1 MGPSDV
7 WHQFRLDPRAAGH
20 AQLRAAD
27 ADRDVVLAVL
37 TEAYAEGRLDPD
49 ELDERTSGAQA
60 ARTLGELPVFLADLV
75 PTTDAAPALASVS
88 DVDIHREAVRRF
100 ERTRREVMSGFLIP
114 TVICWVVW
122 FATMPFGFPWP
133 LFPMLGTGIP
143 FLTVQLRRADI
154 IASNEAVLRKE
165 LTKKAE
171 KKQRKELER
180 RRAAEQPP
188 TDD

>member
-1 MGPSDV
+1 MGSSDV
-7 WHQFRLDPRAAGH
+7 WHQFRLDPRAPAH
-20 AQLRAAD
+20 ADLRAAD
-27 ADRDVVLAVL
+27 ADRDVVLRVL

-60 ARTLGELPVFLADLV
+60 ARTLGELPAFLADLI
-75 PTTDAAPALASVS
+75 PTTDVVPSSTPVD
-88 DVDIHREAVRRF
+88 DVDVHHEAVRRF
-100 ERTRREVMSGFLIP
+100 ERTRREVLSGFLIP

-143 FLTVQLRRADI
+143 FLSVQLRRTDI

-165 LTKKAE
+165 LTKQAE
-171 KKQRKELER
+171 KRERKELQR

-188 TDD
+188 TGD